1 MSVIMPTYKR
11 LPVAFVRGRGATLW
25 DARGRAYLDGLS
37 GIAVTNL
44 GHCHPRVTQA
54 VVEQAAELA
63 HTSNLF
69 RIPGQEQLG
78 AELTSATGM
87 DAVFFCNSGTEAN
100 EAAIKL
106 ARRHG
111 HNRGLG
117 QPTIVVLEGAFH
129 GRSLGALAATAG
141 EKMKTPF
148 APLPSGFLRV
158 PRDDLQA
165 VHDLTSNRDIVAVLV
180 EPVQGEG
187 GVRLLDPD
195 YLQGL
200 RTLCDDQGWLLMF
213 DEVQSGNGR
222 CGALYAFQR
231 LQIAPDVLIT
241 AKGLGNGYPIGACM
255 ARGAASQALGAGDHG
270 TTFGGSPLA
279 CAAGSAVINTLA
291 DSALLSG
298 ADVLRAQLL
307 SSFRAHLVD
316 AASVAEVRGLGLM
329 IGIEVTVPTENLVT
343 AALEL
348 GVVINLTAGN
358 TLRLLPPL
366 VMSAAEAEQLG
377 KAVAEAVNRASE
389 ETP

>member
-298 ADVLRAQLL
+298 ADVLREQLL
-307 SSFRAHLVD
+307 SSFHAHLVD

>member
-54 VVEQAAELA
+54 VVEQATELA

-148 APLPSGFLRV
+148 APLPTGFLRV

-298 ADVLRAQLL
+298 ADVLREQLL

-366 VMSAAEAEQLG
+366 VMSVAEAEQLG

>member
-148 APLPSGFLRV
+148 APLPTGFLRV

-195 YLQGL
+195 YLLGL

-255 ARGAASQALGAGDHG
+255 ARGAASRALSAGDHG

-298 ADVLRAQLL
+298 ADVLREQLL

>member
-44 GHCHPRVTQA
+44 GHCHPRVTRA
-54 VVEQAAELA
+54 VVEQATELA

-148 APLPSGFLRV
+148 APLPNGFLRV

-255 ARGAASQALGAGDHG
+255 TRGAASHALGAGDHG

-298 ADVLRAQLL
+298 ADVLREQLL

-329 IGIEVTVPTENLVT
+329 IGIQVTVPTENLVT

>member
-54 VVEQAAELA
+54 IVEQAAELA

-111 HNRGLG
+111 HNRGVG

-141 EKMKTPF
+141 EKMRTPF
-148 APLPSGFLRV
+148 APLPPGFLRV

-200 RTLCDDQGWLLMF
+200 RTLCDDHGWLLMF

-231 LQIAPDVLIT
+231 LKITPDVLIT

-255 ARGAASQALGAGDHG
+255 ARGAAGHALGAGDHG

-291 DSALLSG
+291 DGALLAG
-298 ADVLRAQLL
+298 ADVLREQLL
-307 SSFRAHLVD
+307 SSFRARLVD
-316 AASVAEVRGLGLM
+316 SSSVAEVRGLGLM
-329 IGIEVTVPTENLVT
+329 IGIEVTVPTENLVAT
-343 AALEL
+343 ALEL

-366 VMSAAEAEQLG
+366 VMSAAEAEQTG

>member
-148 APLPSGFLRV
+148 APLPTGFLRV

-195 YLQGL
+195 YLLGL

-298 ADVLRAQLL
+298 ADVLREQLL

>member
-255 ARGAASQALGAGDHG
+255 ARGAASRALSAGDHG

-298 ADVLRAQLL
+298 ADVLREQLL

>member
-54 VVEQAAELA
+54 VVEQATELA

-148 APLPSGFLRV
+148 APLPTGFLRV

-255 ARGAASQALGAGDHG
+255 ARGAASRALSAGDHG

-291 DSALLSG
+291 DSALLSS
-298 ADVLRAQLL
+298 ADVLREQLL

>member
-298 ADVLRAQLL
+298 ADVLREQLL

>member
-148 APLPSGFLRV
+148 APLPTGFLRV

-298 ADVLRAQLL
+298 ADVLREQLL